1 MAWRAMSIIRAAR
14 PIAKF
19 YVLDKRI
26 SEDGRLSWAARGL
39 LVFLLG
45 KPDNWKISIAA
56 LVNETR
62 GSSKP
67 TGRDGVY
74 ALVRELEATM
84 YLRRCQGRGD
94 GGVFDQNDYLV
105 SEAPLTDSPLTAEPY
120 TAEPLTADP
129 TLVNTDLLPMTER
142 QQGLIVPAGEKT
154 RQPALVVDGK
164 PIGSRAWDA
173 YADAYLARY
182 GTEPV
187 RNAKTNAL
195 FTRLCQ
201 RLRHHEVEH
210 VARWYVSSNAAPYFR
225 SKHAVD
231 LLLRDCE
238 GLRTEWATQT
248 RVSDTDARQ
257 ADQHQSSQDA
267 ARWVREH
274 MAELRQARKE
284 GKI

>member
-1 MAWRAMSIIRAAR
+1 MSIIRAAR
-14 PIAKF
+14 PISKF

-45 KPDNWKISIAA
+45 KPDNWKVSIAA

-74 ALVRELEATM
+74 ALVRELEAAM
-84 YLRRCQGRGD
+84 YLRRCQGRSD

-120 TAEPLTADP
+120 TVEPLTANP
-129 TLVNTDLLPMTER
+129 TLVITDLLPMTER

-154 RQPALVVDGK
+154 RQPALVGDGK
-164 PIGSRAWDA
+164 SIGSRAWDA
-173 YADAYLARY
+173 YADAYLNRY

-187 RNAKTNAL
+187 RNAKVNAQFSQL
-195 FTRLCQ
+195 VKRLPDD
-201 RLRHHEVEH
+201 EAAD
-210 VARWYVSSNAAPYFR
+210 VARWYVTNSRALYVN
-225 SKHAVD
+225 SKHCVD

-238 GLRTEWATQT
+238 GLRTEWATGM
-248 RVSDTDARQ
+248 RMSDTEARHADEHQ
-257 ADQHQSSQDA
+257 ASQEA
-267 ARWVREH
+267 VRWVKEHRE
-274 MAELRQARKE
+274 ELRQARKE

>member
-1 MAWRAMSIIRAAR
+1 MSIIRAAR
-14 PIAKF
+14 PISKF

-26 SEDGRLSWAARGL
+26 SEDGRLSWAARGM

-45 KPDNWKISIAA
+45 KPDNWKVSIAA
-56 LVNETR
+56 LVHETSS
-62 GSSKP
+62 SSKP

-74 ALVRELEATM
+74 ALVRELEEAM
-84 YLRRCQGRGD
+84 YLRRTQGRSD
-94 GGVFDQNDYLV
+94 GGAFDQNDYVV

-120 TAEPLTADP
+120 TVEPLTANP
-129 TLVNTDLLPMTER
+129 TLVNTDLLPMTEKH
-142 QQGLIVPAGEKT
+142 QGLIRVPAGEKT

-173 YADAYLARY
+173 YAGAYLARY

-187 RNAKTNAL
+187 RNAKVNAQFAQL
-195 FTRLCQ
+195 AKRLPD
-201 RLRHHEVEH
+201 HEVEH
-210 VARWYVSSNAAPYFR
+210 VARWYVASNAAVYFR
-225 SKHAVD
+225 SKHTVD

-267 ARWVREH
+267 ARWVREN
-274 MAELRQARKE
+274 MAGLRQARKD